1 MRIVFMGTPDFSV
14 PVLEKLI
21 SKHDVVAVYT
31 REPKESGR
39 GKKVNKTPIHLLAEN
54 NGIEVRT
61 PKSLK
66 SIEEQ
71 NILKAYNADLAI
83 VAAYGMLL
91 PKAVLEM
98 FPKGCINVHASLLPR
113 WRGAAPIQRSIEAG
127 DLKSGIT
134 IMQMAEELDAGDI
147 LSYRDVVITK
157 TMTGGEL
164 HDKLS
169 VIGAELLIETID
181 NLDNITAI
189 KQNESLVTYAKK
201 LDKAECLID
210 FNQDTDIL
218 LRKINAFNPYPSM
231 FFMYEGERF
240 KIFEAE
246 SSDQTGDAG
255 TILSADKELVIATSN
270 KAIKVLKIQRQGKQ
284 VMTIE
289 ELLRGFRFK
298 IGEKI

>member
-21 SKHDVVAVYT
+21 KKHEVVAVYT

-98 FPKGCINVHASLLPR
+98 FPNGCINVHASLLPR

-147 LSYRDVVITK
+147 LSCRDVVITK

-164 HDKLS
+164 HDELS
-169 VIGAELLIETID
+169 AIGADLLIETID
-181 NLDNITAI
+181 NLENITPI
-189 KQNESLVTYAKK
+189 KQDESLVTYAKK

-210 FNQDTDIL
+210 FSYNTDIL

-246 SSDQTGDAG
+246 STEQTGDAG
-255 TILSADKELVIATSN
+255 TILSADKELVIATGD

-289 ELLRGFRFK
+289 ELLRGFKFK